1 MTTTG
6 RWMGSAL
13 AAAVVAAG
21 SARAGVTV
29 LTNLPYR
36 AAETAD
42 DYQRERCRFDLY
54 LPEGT
59 GFPTIVWFHGGGLV
73 GGNKDGARS
82 LGRSFAEEGV
92 AVAAVN
98 YRLSPKVKFP
108 AYVEDAAAS
117 VAWACTTIA
126 GHGGASN
133 RVFVSGASAGGYLT
147 SMIAMDAS
155 YLRRHGLAP
164 SSLAGFVPVS
174 GQMVTHFTVRAERGL
189 GTNTI
194 VADAAAPIYHTR
206 PDGPPM
212 LVIMG
217 DRDWP
222 GRLEENQYFVALQK
236 IAGNRGVELLVV
248 PDRTH
253 GTICSNVKIP
263 DDPSRE
269 AIRRFLAKYGDPAK

>member
-1 MTTTG
+1 MMTTG
-6 RWMGSAL
+6 RWRVLAL
-13 AAAVVAAG
+13 AAELFAAG
-21 SARAGVTV
+21 AARGGVTI
-29 LTNLPYR
+29 LTNLPYKAE
-36 AAETAD
+36 AAAD
-42 DYQRERCRFDLY
+42 DYERERPRLDLY
-54 LPEGT
+54 LPGGT
-59 GFPTIVWFHGGGLV
+59 GFPSIVWFHGGGLV
-73 GGNKDGARS
+73 GGNKDGAMS
-82 LGRSFAEEGV
+82 IGRSFAEEGI
-92 AVAAVN
+92 AVAAAN

-108 AYVEDAAAS
+108 AYVEDAAAA
-117 VAWACTTIA
+117 VAWVRATIG

-133 RVFVSGASAGGYLT
+133 RVFVGGASAGGYLT

-155 YLRRHGLAP
+155 YLRRHGLDP
-164 SSLAGFVPVS
+164 SALAGFVPVS

-189 GTNTI
+189 GTNAI
-194 VADAAAPIYHTR
+194 VADAAAPIHFTR

-236 IAGNRGVELLVV
+236 IAGNRRVDLLVV

-253 GTICSNVKIP
+253 GTICGNIKLP

-269 AIRRFLAKYGDPAK
+269 AIRRFTGVRGGEAP

>member
-1 MTTTG
+1 MNPRSLIRAASIVLLSTL
-6 RWMGSAL
+6 SA
-13 AAAVVAAG
+13 VRG
-21 SARAGVTV
+21 DVTI
-29 LTNLPYR
+29 LTNLPYKAE
-36 AAETAD
+36 AAAD
-42 DYQRERCRFDLY
+42 DYQRERCRLDLY

-59 GFPTIVWFHGGGLV
+59 GFPSLVWFHGGGLV

-108 AYVEDAAAS
+108 AYVEDAAAA
-117 VAWACTTIA
+117 VAWTCATIG

-155 YLRRHGLAP
+155 YLRRHGLDP
-164 SSLAGFVPVS
+164 SSLAGFIPVS
-174 GQMVTHFTVRAERGL
+174 GQMVTHFTVRSERGL

-194 VADAAAPIYHTR
+194 VADAAAPIHHTR

-236 IAGNRGVELLVV
+236 IAGNRRVEMVVV

-253 GTICSNVKIP
+253 GTICGNVKLP